1 MKKASW
7 MSREEIHAS
16 LYSARL
22 KIMCRYACGLM
33 STRSKKIIT
42 SSCST
47 YLSATFL
54 QYSHL
59 VSRVSSP
66 RTRWLTLLTG
76 WPHSTQIIPA
86 HRRRSGNAPH
96 QKLASQAFLPSRATP
111 DRASTRPCE
120 RASPL
125 CHALSCQP
133 RGGLLLR
140 GGPAGKRQSAGG
152 PDMCSQGGRVRQHLF
167 LLLWQHSLVPIGIRS
182 RGISS
187 GARVSANFCRSSWL
201 KPAISA
207 AKNLFSRPAQ
217 YYLVGSTIVLD
228 GNTQPR
234 RARTASSSSSLLC
247 FRLQSRTRG
256 GRRCADRCS
265 ATPACAPRHSSVVHC
280 GRPHSSCAV
289 LFLGLPFGESVWR
302 CASLTGLEARAGARS
317 KTESV
322 DEARC

>member
-86 HRRRSGNAPH
+86 HRRRSGNEPH
-96 QKLASQAFLPSRATP
+96 QNLASQASCQAGRPPTAPPR
-111 DRASTRPCE
+111 DRARE
-120 RASPL
+120 RAHSVSLSLASPE
-125 CHALSCQP
+125 AGSFSEAGPPASGSPQAGP
-133 RGGLLLR
+133 ISVLR
-140 GGPAGKRQSAGG
+140 EVVSGKQ
-152 PDMCSQGGRVRQHLF
+152 LF
-167 LLLWQHSLVPIGIRS
+167 LLPWQQSLAQIGIRS

-187 GARVSANFCRSSWL
+187 GARVSANFDRSSWL

-207 AKNLFSRPAQ
+207 AKKLFSRPAR
-217 YYLVGSTIVLD
+217 YCLVGSTILLD

-256 GRRCADRCS
+256 GRASADRCS
-265 ATPACAPRHSSVVHC
+265 ATPACAPRHSSVVYC
-280 GRPHSSCAV
+280 GHPHSSCAV
-289 LFLGLPFGESVWR
+289 LFRGLPFGESVWR
-302 CASLTGLEARAGARS
+302 CSSLTGLEARAGARS